1 VFFSADS
8 RVDWAFYVSQF
19 LPLCDAEREAGMS
32 QASMKLTIT
41 FNVGIE
47 NVVEVENV
55 QLLHTWLTVN
65 VID

>member
-1 VFFSADS
+1 
-8 RVDWAFYVSQF
+8 
-19 LPLCDAEREAGMS
+19 LCDAEREAGMS